1 MNVNDS
7 IIPID
12 VSWVD
17 YCDALGNE
25 AWLESQKRSLLTKK
39 LGSHIDLRDN
49 GKNTP
54 VPKEPSTL
62 IEGSRNL

>member
-7 IIPID
+7 SIPID

-17 YCDALGNE
+17 YCDVLANE
-25 AWLESQKRSLLTKK
+25 AWLESQKRSLLTRR
-39 LGSHIDLRDN
+39 LGSRIDLRDN
-49 GKNTP
+49 NKSAP

-62 IEGSRNL
+62 NGDGNL

>member
-1 MNVNDS
+1 MNVNES

-17 YCDALGNE
+17 YCDALRDE

-39 LGSHIDLRDN
+39 LGSRKDLRDN
-49 GKNTP
+49 SKSAP
-54 VPKEPSTL
+54 VTKEPSPATL
-62 IEGSRNL
+62 NAEE